1 MTLHKFETEQDWLNA
16 RKKNINSTEVAALL
30 GMSQYKTKLRL
41 WLEKAGKIESDFE
54 ETAPTVWGKRLQT
67 AIGQGISEDN
77 GWKCFDLQGYYLEDL
92 DSRLGASM
100 DFRVI
105 CPEKGPGLLETKSTG
120 FFDEEA
126 GWFKDRAPMDYEFQ
140 IQSQVNLAIADKQAI
155 GWGCIG
161 ALDGRKAT
169 RLYHRSPDTAL
180 FNMIRE
186 EVNKFW
192 HSVKIDEAPA
202 PDYAADAD
210 LIRKMQGEINV
221 GQNISLT
228 GNNRAHELVQNYNT
242 LEDNTRGSREH
253 IADTQARME
262 KIKAELHHMMGK
274 AEVALVGDYRI
285 SARETVIDERL
296 QNGYSFRRC
305 DIKRINRKGSQ
316 K

>member
-30 GMSQYKTKLRL
+30 GMSNYKTKLRL
-41 WLEKAGKIESDFE
+41 WMEKAGKIESDFE

-77 GWKCFDLQGYYLEDL
+77 GWQCFDLQGYYLEDL
-92 DSRLGASM
+92 ESRLGASM

-161 ALDGRKAT
+161 ALEGRKTT
-169 RLYHRSPDTAL
+169 RLYHRAPDTAL
-180 FNMIRE
+180 FDMIRE

-221 GQNISLT
+221 GQNISLN
-228 GNNRAHELVQNYNT
+228 GNNRAHDLV
-242 LEDNTRGSREH
+242 TRYDALKKDL
-253 IADTQARME
+253 IFITQPAGEIEKEME
-262 KIKAELHHMMGK
+262 KIKNELHHMMGK

-305 DIKRINRKGSQ
+305 DIKRISRKGSQ